1 MKQEEE
7 PITGLPENAFRELK
21 PGEVY
26 NPLMSPDKKYSEVN
40 AWSVTWGILMA
51 ILFSAAAAYLGLKV
65 GQVFEAAIP
74 IAIIAVGV
82 SGAAKRKNAL
92 GENVII
98 QSIGASSGVIVAGA
112 IFTLPALYI
121 LQETYPKEITVTFA
135 QVFISSLLGGVLGI
149 LFLIPFRKY
158 FVSDMHGKYPFPE
171 ATATTQ
177 VLVSGEKGGS
187 QAKPLLMA
195 GIIGGLYDFIVATL
209 NAWSVTW
216 GILMAILFSAAAAY
230 LGLKVGQVFE
240 AAIPIAIIAVGVSG
254 AAKRKNALGENVII
268 QSIGASS
275 GVIVAGAI
283 FTLPALYI
291 LQETYPKEITVT
303 FAQVFISSLLG
314 GVLGILFLI
323 PFRKYFV
330 SDMHGKYPFPE
341 ATATTQ
347 VLVSGEKG
355 GSQAKPLLM
364 AGIIGGLYD
373 FIVATFGWWN
383 ENFTTRVC
391 GFGEMLAEKA
401 KLVFKVNTGAAVLG
415 LGYIVGL
422 KYASIIC
429 AGSLAVWWI
438 IIPGMSMIWGDSV
451 LNQWNPEITATIG
464 AMAPEEIFKYYAK
477 SIGIGGIAMAGII
490 GIIKSWGIIKS
501 AVGLAAKEMGGKSN
515 VEASVKR
522 TQRDISMKIIAI
534 GSIITLLLV
543 VLFFYFD
550 VMQGNLTHTIVAI
563 LLVAGI
569 AFLFTTVAA
578 NAIAIVGTNPV
589 SGMTLMTL
597 ILASVVMVAVGLK
610 GPEGMVAALVM
621 GGVVCT
627 ALSMAGGFITDLKIG
642 YWLGSTPAK
651 QETWKFL
658 GTIVSAATVGG
669 VMIILNKTYG
679 FTSGQL
685 AAPQANAMAAVIE
698 PLMNGVGA
706 PWLLYGIGAVLAVI
720 LNFCKIPALAF
731 ALGMFIPLELNVP
744 LVVGGAINW
753 YVTSRSK
760 DAALN
765 AERGEKGTLL
775 ASGFIAGGAL
785 MGVASAA
792 MRFGGINLVNDA
804 WLQNTWSE
812 VLALGAYAI
821 LIFYL
826 IKASMKTK

>member
-7 PITGLPENAFRELK
+7 QVTGLPENAFRELK
-21 PGEVY
+21 PGETY
-26 NPLMSPDKKYSEVN
+26 NPLMSPGKNYPEVN
-40 AWSVTWGILMA
+40 VWSVLWGICMA
-51 ILFSAAAAYLGLKV
+51 VLFSAAAAYLGLKV

-82 SGAAKRKNAL
+82 SSAAKRKHAL

-121 LQETYPKEITVTFA
+121 LQESYPKEVTVTFA

-187 QAKPLLMA
+187 QAKPLLAA
-195 GIIGGLYDFIVATL
+195 GL
-209 NAWSVTW
+209 
-216 GILMAILFSAAAAY
+216 
-230 LGLKVGQVFE
+230 
-240 AAIPIAIIAVGVSG
+240 
-254 AAKRKNALGENVII
+254 
-268 QSIGASS
+268 
-275 GVIVAGAI
+275 
-283 FTLPALYI
+283 
-291 LQETYPKEITVT
+291 
-303 FAQVFISSLLG
+303 
-314 GVLGILFLI
+314 
-323 PFRKYFV
+323 
-330 SDMHGKYPFPE
+330 
-341 ATATTQ
+341 
-347 VLVSGEKG
+347 
-355 GSQAKPLLM
+355 
-364 AGIIGGLYD
+364 IGGLYD

-383 ENFTTRVC
+383 ENFTTRFC
-391 GFGEMLAEKA
+391 SWGEMLAEKT
-401 KLVFKVNTGAAVLG
+401 KLVFKVNVGAAVLG

-422 KYASIIC
+422 KYAAIIC
-429 AGSLAVWWI
+429 FGSLAVWWI
-438 IIPGMSMIWGDSV
+438 IIPGMSLFWGDVV
-451 LNQWNPEITATIG
+451 LNQWNPEITQTVG
-464 AMAPEEIFKYYAK
+464 QMSPEQIFTYYAK

-501 AVGLAAKEMGGKSN
+501 AVGLAAKEMGGKSKVDAN
-515 VEASVKR
+515 IIR
-522 TQRDISMKIIAI
+522 TRRDLSMKFIAI
-534 GSIITLLLV
+534 GSLITLALV
-543 VLFFYFD
+543 FLFFYLD
-550 VMQGNLTHTIVAI
+550 VMQGNLLHTVVAI

-610 GPEGMVAALVM
+610 GPGGMVAALVM

-642 YWLGSTPAK
+642 YWLGTTPFK
-651 QETWKFL
+651 QEAWKFL
-658 GTIVSAATVGG
+658 GTLVSAATVGG

-698 PLMNGVGA
+698 PLMNGVAA
-706 PWLLYGIGAVLAVI
+706 PWLLYGIGAILAIVLTLLKV
-720 LNFCKIPALAF
+720 PALAF
-731 ALGMFIPLELNVP
+731 ALGMFIPLELNTP
-744 LVVGGAINW
+744 LLVGGAINW
-753 YVTSRSK
+753 YVTTRSK
-760 DAALN
+760 DAKIN

-785 MGVASAA
+785 MGVVSAG
-792 MRFGGINLVNDA
+792 MRFGGVNLVNETWIANA
-804 WLQNTWSE
+804 WSQIIA
-812 VLALGAYAI
+812 LAAYAI
-821 LIFYL
+821 LIFYF
-826 IKASMKTK
+826 IKASMKIKS

>member
-26 NPLMSPDKKYSEVN
+26 DPLMPPGKKYPEVN
-40 AWSVTWGILMA
+40 FWSVSWGIAMA
-51 ILFSAAAAYLGLKV
+51 ILFSAASAYLGLKV

-82 SGAAKRKNAL
+82 SGAAKRKSAL

-98 QSIGASSGVIVAGA
+98 QSIGACSGVIVAGA

-121 LQETYPKEITVTFA
+121 LQESYPKEITITFT

-177 VLVSGEKGGS
+177 VLVSGEK
-187 QAKPLLMA
+187 
-195 GIIGGLYDFIVATL
+195 
-209 NAWSVTW
+209 
-216 GILMAILFSAAAAY
+216 
-230 LGLKVGQVFE
+230 
-240 AAIPIAIIAVGVSG
+240 SG
-254 AAKRKNALGENVII
+254 N
-268 QSIGASS
+268 
-275 GVIVAGAI
+275 
-283 FTLPALYI
+283 
-291 LQETYPKEITVT
+291 
-303 FAQVFISSLLG
+303 
-314 GVLGILFLI
+314 
-323 PFRKYFV
+323 
-330 SDMHGKYPFPE
+330 
-341 ATATTQ
+341 
-347 VLVSGEKG
+347 
-355 GSQAKPLLM
+355 QAKPLLM

-383 ENFTTRVC
+383 ENFTTRVS
-391 GFGEMLAEKA
+391 GFGEMIAEKA
-401 KLVFKVNTGAAVLG
+401 KLVFKINTGAAVLG

-438 IIPGMSMIWGDSV
+438 IIPGMSLIWGDSV
-451 LNQWNPEITATIG
+451 LNQWNPTITATIG
-464 AMAPEEIFKYYAK
+464 AMSPEEIFNHYAK

-490 GIIKSWGIIKS
+490 GIIKSWSIIKS
-501 AVGLAAKEMGGKSN
+501 AVGLAAGEMKGKS
-515 VEASVKR
+515 EAEVNVKR

-543 VLFFYFD
+543 VVFFYFD

-597 ILASVVMVAVGLK
+597 ILASVIMVAIGLK
-610 GPEGMVAALVM
+610 GPGGMVAALVM

-651 QETWKFL
+651 QEAWKFL

-706 PWLLYGIGAVLAVI
+706 PWLLYAIGALLAIV
-720 LNFCKIPALAF
+720 LNFCRIPALAF
-731 ALGMFIPLELNVP
+731 ALGMFIPLQLNVP

-760 DAALN
+760 NTALN
-765 AERGEKGTLL
+765 VARGEKGTLL

-785 MGVASAA
+785 MGVVSAA
-792 MRFGGINLVNDA
+792 MRFGGINLVDES
-804 WLQNTWSE
+804 WLQNSWSE
-812 VLALGAYAI
+812 VLALAAYAI
-821 LIFYL
+821 LISYF
-826 IKASMKTK
+826 IKTSMKVK